1 MNVIISAD
9 DQGHNSVSCV
19 SGPCIMR
26 YEVVWAICRDQNLN
40 YETIK
45 KTSDKERLCV
55 CDMLIN

>member
-26 YEVVWAICRDQNLN
+26 YEVVWVICRDQ
-40 YETIK
+40 K
-45 KTSDKERLCV
+45 
-55 CDMLIN
+55 LIMRQSRKLVIEKDFVFVTCS

>member
-26 YEVVWAICRDQNLN
+26 YVVWAICRDQKFN
-40 YETIK
+40 YEKDFVFVTC
-45 KTSDKERLCV
+45 S
-55 CDMLIN
+55 

>member
-26 YEVVWAICRDQNLN
+26 YVVWAICRDQKFILN
-40 YETIK
+40 GTESYK
-45 KTSDKERLCV
+45 DGNRV
-55 CDMLIN
+55 D